1 MPDVLSGR
9 VSPSGHLPMTFP
21 VSYADVPSQNFPLNV
36 PENGTNQSYE
46 NYSKTGKLYDIPNID
61 YTNYVEDIY
70 IGYRHYAT
78 RNIEVAYPFGYGL
91 TYTTFSIDDM
101 KVRHKGDRIDVS
113 CRVTNTGDRAAKQV
127 VQLYSTRVN
136 PDVDRPAIEL
146 RAYEKTP
153 ELAAGES
160 CVVELSIST
169 DDLAEYSEKETAW
182 KVSKG
187 DYVLSLGF
195 SSADRR

>member
-1 MPDVLSGR
+1 
-9 VSPSGHLPMTFP
+9 
-21 VSYADVPSQNFPLNV
+21 
-36 PENGTNQSYE
+36 
-46 NYSKTGKLYDIPNID
+46 
-61 YTNYVEDIY
+61 
-70 IGYRHYAT
+70 
-78 RNIEVAYPFGYGL
+78 
-91 TYTTFSIDDM
+91 M

-195 SSADRR
+195 SSADRPLSGTVTLRKEKLTLVTDAMMPAQGDIFINE